1 MLAADAAARGAALRR
16 RGQATE
22 KQHACGHGH
31 AGRLPHGARHAE
43 PSKSQEEPHRGSLS
57 QRRLS
62 SGPTER
68 AIKNHPKPALSP
80 FKKTPVQTPRASSH
94 PACPEG
100 CCSDYPDNDAL
111 GFRRFPRGVLLSGR
125 LAFRV

>member
-31 AGRLPHGARHAE
+31 AGRLPHGVRHAE

-62 SGPTER
+62 R
-68 AIKNHPKPALSP
+68 L
-80 FKKTPVQTPRASSH
+80 
-94 PACPEG
+94 
-100 CCSDYPDNDAL
+100 
-111 GFRRFPRGVLLSGR
+111 RGRVATR
-125 LAFRV
+125 LALKDVVRITLTTMLWGFGGFLAVCCCPGV